1 MTQAAA
7 REAVQA
13 APAADNIYKRLKKEV
28 NDVKTPVTPMMKQY
42 LEIKSEYEDCI
53 LFFRLGDFYEMFFED
68 AIKASNILEITLTGK
83 DCGMEERA
91 PMCGVPFHS
100 VEGYIAKLV
109 KSGLKVAICEQVEDP
124 QTAKG
129 IVKRDVVRVITPGTV
144 NMDVAF
150 SGSDNN
156 FLASVYIDEKGYGVS
171 FADVSTGE
179 LITSDGEFEITE
191 NQLLNTIACFKPSEI
206 IINNNAAKYAKMFN
220 SLRQRFE
227 FFDSYLQEDYYKYD
241 FAEGKV
247 KEKFKIFSLDQI
259 GLEGKDN
266 CVKSLGAMLAYLE
279 ETQKTDLSHISAV
292 KYFKTGECLEIDLN
306 SRRNLELTET
316 LRDKTKRGSL
326 FGILDK
332 TKTAMGTRRLKS
344 WIDRPLI
351 SAKQI
356 NRRLDA
362 VEELVSRLDIREGLT
377 EALKNVN
384 DIERIISKI
393 VYGTCNARDFIA
405 LKNSFEVFPEIYR
418 QLSGC
423 ESEFLKSI
431 FAEFDVMGDLQ
442 ELIESAIVDDPPL
455 TIREGGMIKKGFDA
469 ELDKLSEIVN
479 HGSGYLAQLEV
490 AEKEKTGI
498 KNLKISFNKVFGY
511 YIEVSNSQKDK
522 VPDNYIRKQTLVN
535 AERFITQE
543 LKEIENTILGSK
555 ERVNNLEYEDFMYVK
570 GEIGKDIERL
580 QKCAKLVSVTD
591 VLCSLANVA
600 VSNDYLR
607 PQINESDIIDIK
619 DGRHPIV
626 EKYLT
631 DTFFVPNDTY
641 LDIDDSMV
649 SIITGPNMAGKS
661 TYMRQ
666 TALIVLM
673 AQIGSFV
680 PAKSANIGVV
690 DKIFT
695 RVGASDD
702 LASGQSTFMVEMNEV
717 ANILKNATN
726 KSLII
731 LDEIGRGTSTYD
743 GLSIAWADAEYIGD
757 KEKIGAKTIFA
768 THYHEL
774 IKLEDK
780 MDCIKNYSIAVKKR
794 GDDITFLRKIVK
806 GGTDDSF
813 GIQVALL
820 AGVPEAVTDRAK
832 QILASIEADNPKK
845 DLEIADNSVSTLSN
859 NNNFINNDI
868 AQEILN
874 IDVTTLTPIE
884 AMNELYKLQKKVSEL
899 NEN

>member
-1 MTQAAA
+1 MSK
-7 REAVQA
+7 
-13 APAADNIYKRLKKEV
+13 D
-28 NDVKTPVTPMMKQY
+28 VTPMMKQY
-42 LEIKSEYEDCI
+42 IEIKNEYEDCI
-53 LFFRLGDFYEMFFED
+53 LFFRLGDFYEMFFDD
-68 AIKASNILEITLTGK
+68 AIKASKILEITLTGK

-100 VEGYIAKLV
+100 AEGYIAKLV
-109 KSGLKVAICEQVEDP
+109 KAGLKVAICEQVEDP

-129 IVKRDVVRVITPGTV
+129 IVKRDVVRVVTPGTV
-144 NMDVAF
+144 NMDIAF

-156 FLASVYIDEKGYGVS
+156 FLASVYIGDDGYGVA

-179 LITSDGEFEITE
+179 LVTSDGEFEITE
-191 NQLLNTIACFKPSEI
+191 NQLLNTIACFKPTEI
-206 IINNNAAKYAKMFN
+206 IINNNASRYSKMFGA
-220 SLRQRFE
+220 LRQRFE
-227 FFDSYLQEDYYKYD
+227 FFDSYLSEDLYTWD

-247 KEKFKIFSLDQI
+247 KEKFKVFSLDRI
-259 GLEGKDN
+259 GLEGKQN
-266 CVKSLGAMLAYLE
+266 CVKALGAMLDYLE
-279 ETQKTDLSHISAV
+279 QTQKTDLSHISEV
-292 KYFKTGECLEIDLN
+292 KYYKTGECLEIDIN
-306 SRRNLELTET
+306 SRRNLELCET

-351 SAKQI
+351 SSKQI

-362 VEELVSRLDIREGLT
+362 VDELVSRLDLREGLT
-377 EALKNVN
+377 NALKNVN

-393 VYGTCNARDFIA
+393 VYGTCNARDLIA
-405 LKNSFEVFPEIYR
+405 LKTSFEVFPEIYSY
-418 QLSGC
+418 LSSAR
-423 ESEFLKSI
+423 SEFLASV
-431 FAEFDVMGDLQ
+431 FAEFDVMSELR
-442 ELIESAIVDDPPL
+442 ELIESAIVDDPPI
-455 TIREGGMIKKGFDA
+455 TIREGGMIKRGFDA
-469 ELDKLSEIVN
+469 ELDKLVEIVTN
-479 HGSGYLAQLEV
+479 GSGYLAKLE
-490 AEKEKTGI
+490 ADEREKTGI

-522 VPDNYIRKQTLVN
+522 VPETYIRKQTLVN

-543 LKEIENTILGSK
+543 LKDIENTILGSR
-555 ERVNNLEYEDFMYVK
+555 ERVNNLEYEDFMYVRGVISK
-570 GEIGKDIERL
+570 EIEKL
-580 QKCAKLVSVTD
+580 KKCAKLVSVTD
-591 VLCSLANVA
+591 VLCSLATVA
-600 VSNDYLR
+600 VANDYQR
-607 PQINESDIIDIK
+607 PSITDTDVIDIK

-626 EKYLT
+626 EKHLT

-641 LDIDDSMV
+641 LDTGDSMV

-680 PAKSANIGVV
+680 PAKSASIGVV

-743 GLSIAWADAEYIGD
+743 GLSIAWAVAEYIGD
-757 KEKIGAKTIFA
+757 REKIGAKTLFA

-774 IKLEDK
+774 IRLENK
-780 MDCIKNYSIAVKKR
+780 MDGIKNYSIAVKKR

-845 DLEIADNSVSTLSN
+845 ELDISPLDKTETCTPVYTVSDEIAE
-859 NNNFINNDI
+859 
-868 AQEILN
+868 QILN
-874 IDVTTLTPIE
+874 IDISTLTPIE